1 MFLALVYA
9 GCATDGETVES
20 DPPEMEDP
28 TTPTTPTEPTPGGEE
43 SLSEASTRVLDQ
55 FTQCMRLED
64 FRAANMAAAW
74 SRMTTSGVSY
84 TCTACHA
91 SGTGGF
97 IATEPDQTMFDL
109 IKANRYYVLQFVTV
123 DLAQGAA
130 AAKVVI
136 NRASFRGVGLGQ
148 VPHAEHPR
156 FNPDTNAG
164 MTALQRFYDL
174 TMARIATECAP
185 APQ

>member
-1 MFLALVYA
+1 MVVVLA
-9 GCATDGETVES
+9 
-20 DPPEMEDP
+20 
-28 TTPTTPTEPTPGGEE
+28 
-43 SLSEASTRVLDQ
+43 R
-55 FTQCMRLED
+55 
-64 FRAANMAAAW
+64 
-74 SRMTTSGVSY
+74 
-84 TCTACHA
+84 
-91 SGTGGF
+91 
-97 IATEPDQTMFDL
+97 QTLFDL
-109 IKANRYYVLQFVTV
+109 VKANRYYVLQFVTV

-136 NRASFRGVGLGQ
+136 NRASFQSVGLGQ
-148 VPHAEHPR
+148 APHTEHPR